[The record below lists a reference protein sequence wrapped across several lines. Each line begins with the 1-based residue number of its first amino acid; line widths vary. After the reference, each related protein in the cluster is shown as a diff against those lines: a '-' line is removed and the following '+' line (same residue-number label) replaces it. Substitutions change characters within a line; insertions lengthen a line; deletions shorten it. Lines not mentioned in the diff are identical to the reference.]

1 MVVVFT
7 VLSLLCVSYWI
18 VLAVYAGPAASQD
31 YIWIIAAAFFFC
43 NALVTLLYRKDA
55 KRIPLWLIT
64 AMHTLCAAGM
74 VIFLA
79 VGILIVSG
87 MNPVK
92 EAGLDYVVVLGAKV
106 EENGKP
112 SSSMKKR
119 LDAAI
124 EYADKNPG
132 TVFVLS
138 GWKGKDEPIP
148 EAQAMADYLIFN
160 GVPPER
166 LLLEIQSGNTYENI
180 SYSLALIDR
189 IAEEKRGRRGPVPT
203 GLKLDGPVLHAES
216 RPSRT
221 GFLTGDFHIFRT
233 LKTAQRQ
240 GVEKPYGI
248 AAKSDPVLFLHLMV
262 RECLAILKDKFL
274 GHI

>member
-1 MVVVFT
+1 MAA
-7 VLSLLCVSYWI
+7 LSRM
-18 VLAVYAGPAASQD
+18 AS
-31 YIWIIAAAFFFC
+31 
-43 NALVTLLYRKDA
+43 
-55 KRIPLWLIT
+55 
-64 AMHTLCAAGM
+64 G
-74 VIFLA
+74 
-79 VGILIVSG
+79 
-87 MNPVK
+87 
-92 EAGLDYVVVLGAKV
+92 
-106 EENGKP
+106 
-112 SSSMKKR
+112 MKKR

-203 GLKLDGPVLHAES
+203 GLKLDGPVLHAEEDRNRRAGS
-216 RPSRT
+216 NRGNGRDKGQFKIMGQGPEGLEGRC
-221 GFLTGDFHIFRT
+221 GPAEKFR
-233 LKTAQRQ
+233 
-240 GVEKPYGI
+240 I
-248 AAKSDPVLFLHLMV
+248 
-262 RECLAILKDKFL
+262 
-274 GHI
+274 